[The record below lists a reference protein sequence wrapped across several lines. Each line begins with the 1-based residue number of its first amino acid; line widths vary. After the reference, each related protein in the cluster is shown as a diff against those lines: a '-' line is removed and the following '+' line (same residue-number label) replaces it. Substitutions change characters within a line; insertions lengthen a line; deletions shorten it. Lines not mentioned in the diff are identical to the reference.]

1 METNEEFEVIE
12 QDWEKCE
19 YCECSYYEHDTGYSE
34 YSCDLD
40 SMYDCTGGDI
50 EYGCPLS
57 FKYKVECIDV

>member
-1 METNEEFEVIE
+1 METNEVIE

-34 YSCDLD
+34 YECNL
-40 SMYDCTGGDI
+40 YDKAPCVGGCI

-57 FKYKVECIDV
+57 FKYKVKYEKEK